1 MKLLSNEVVSELITC
16 PCYHEGYMCIA
27 LFSQGRIFEV
37 YATGRPSPSS
47 CRTANENVVDVHG
60 LKSASNGLLLI
71 FDRLFLDA

>member
-1 MKLLSNEVVSELITC
+1 
-16 PCYHEGYMCIA
+16 MCIA